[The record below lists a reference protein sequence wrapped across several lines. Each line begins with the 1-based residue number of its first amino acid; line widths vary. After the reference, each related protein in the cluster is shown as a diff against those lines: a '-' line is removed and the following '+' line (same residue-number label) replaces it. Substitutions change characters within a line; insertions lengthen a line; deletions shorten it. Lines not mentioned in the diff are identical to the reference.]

1 MGGIVHLNKIY
12 MLFHKHE
19 FEDGHEGL
27 KLIGSFFTKEKAL
40 KILDKCKP
48 LPGFKDNLNGFY
60 IQEVEVDTLN
70 EKELKRI
77 KKNGRH

>member
-1 MGGIVHLNKIY
+1 MHLNKIY
-12 MLFHKHE
+12 ILAHIHK
-19 FEDGHEGL
+19 FEDGHEEE

-40 KILDKCKP
+40 EILDKYKH
-48 LPGFKDNLNGFY
+48 LPGFKDALEGFY
-60 IQEVEVDTLN
+60 IQEVEIDKLN